1 MRFIDEATIA
11 GVLTMHELIPAMRQ
25 TMIDFSRGLIDQPPR
40 RMSAVQPHGGFFG
53 SMPAASSRA
62 VGAKLVTF
70 YPDNPEK
77 NLPAVMATIVLFK
90 PETGEPLATLDGRL
104 ITEMR
109 TAAVTAAFIDAVAAP
124 DVKSLA
130 ILGAGAQGRRHI
142 EALCCVR
149 QFEDIRIW
157 NRTPQ
162 RAEKLAEDVGG
173 KAMFIEEA
181 VRDADVVVVAT
192 SSTEPVLEGRWLSPG
207 AKVASVGWAGADCAE
222 VDAEAMSHV
231 VVVDSREGTREES
244 GNIRQFNAPIYA
256 ELGEVLA
263 GTTPIDPDATVIFD
277 SIGMACEDVAAAM
290 LIYDKLTSSP
300 DAA

>member
-1 MRFIDEATIA
+1 MRFIDEAAIA
-11 GVLTMHELIPAMRQ
+11 GILSMQDLIPAMRQ

-53 SMPAASSRA
+53 SMPAASADA

-70 YPDNPEK
+70 YPDNAAK
-77 NLPAVMATIVLFK
+77 NLPAVMATIVLFR

-109 TAAVTAAFIDAVAAP
+109 TAAVTAAYIDAVAAP
-124 DVKSLA
+124 EVKSLA
-130 ILGAGAQGRRHI
+130 ILGAGTQGRRHI
-142 EALCCVR
+142 EALSCVR
-149 QFEDIRIW
+149 KFHDIRIW

-162 RAEKLAEDVGG
+162 RAEQLAADVGS
-173 KAMFIEEA
+173 KAMSAEEA
-181 VRDADVVVVAT
+181 VRGADVIVVAT
-192 SSTEPVLEGRWLSPG
+192 SSTAPVLEGRWLRPG

-222 VDAEAMSHV
+222 VDAETMSHV
-231 VVVDSREGTREES
+231 VVVDSREGALAES

-263 GTTPIDPDATVIFD
+263 GTRPVDPDATVVFD

-290 LIYDKLTSSP
+290 LVYNKLRIEFKS
-300 DAA
+300 A